1 MISINTNYGGIF
13 AAKASSQ
20 SQSLIDQAMERLS
33 TGKRINNARDDSA
46 GLAIATRLTAQVE
59 GLSIASRNA
68 ADAQSML
75 DTAEGA
81 LSETHTILLRMRE
94 LAVQSANGTL
104 TDNDRLHTDAEFQ
117 QLEAEITRISDNT
130 KWAGQALI
138 DGSVDGFAGTAA
150 VEAVEAVEADPDAT
164 PPVEAVEAVEAVAA
178 VPARPALSF
187 QVGEGANQTIT
198 VSINGMDATDLS
210 LDTNTVSTASSAQ
223 TAITA
228 LDAAIAKVSEERG
241 KLGAYSNRLTS
252 TMNNLDQVSINLS
265 ASKGRIEDADF
276 AAETG
281 NLAKG
286 QILQQAATA
295 MLAQANASKQQVLT
309 LIR

>member
-20 SQSLIDQAMERLS
+20 SQATIDQAMERLS

-81 LSETHTILLRMRE
+81 LQEVHNVLLRMRE

-104 TDNDRLHTDAEFQ
+104 TDNDRVHTDAEFQ

-150 VEAVEAVEADPDAT
+150 VAADASAT
-164 PPVEAVEAVEAVAA
+164 PPVAAVAA

-187 QVGEGANQTIT
+187 QVGEGSGQTIT

-210 LDTNTVSTASSAQ
+210 LNTNTVSTASSAQ

>member
-20 SQSLIDQAMERLS
+20 SQVMIDQAMHRLS

-59 GLSIASRNA
+59 GLAIASRNA
-68 ADAQSML
+68 ADGQSML

-81 LSETHTILLRMRE
+81 LKETHTLLLRMRE

-104 TDNDRLHTDAEFQ
+104 TNNDRLHTDAEFQ
-117 QLEAEITRISDNT
+117 QLEAEILRISDNT
-130 KWAGQALI
+130 KWAGQALL
-138 DGSVDGFAGTAA
+138 DGTLDGTTGGNTG
-150 VEAVEAVEADPDAT
+150 AT
-164 PPVEAVEAVEAVAA
+164 
-178 VPARPALSF
+178 F
-187 QVGEGANQTIT
+187 QIGENANQKIT
-198 VSINGMDATDLS
+198 VSIAGMDPTDLS
-210 LDTNTVSTASSAQ
+210 LNTNTVSTAANAQ

-228 LDAAIAKVSEERG
+228 PDTAIATVSTERG
-241 KLGAYSNRLTS
+241 KLGAVSNRLTS
-252 TMNNLDQVSINLS
+252 TMNNLDQVNINLS
-265 ASKGRIEDADF
+265 NSKGRIEDADF
-276 AAETG
+276 ASETG

>member
-1 MISINTNYGGIF
+1 MLNINTNYAAAF
-13 AAKASSQ
+13 ATNAAKQTSQ
-20 SQSLIDQAMERLS
+20 GLDSAMEKLS
-33 TGKRINNARDDSA
+33 TGSRINYARDDAA
-46 GLAIATRLTAQVE
+46 GQAISTRLSAEVQ
-59 GLSIASRNA
+59 GLQMASRNA

-75 DTAEGA
+75 DTADGA
-81 LSETHTILLRMRE
+81 LQEVHNVLLRMRE

-104 TDNDRLHTDAEFQ
+104 TDNDRVHTDAEFQ

-150 VEAVEAVEADPDAT
+150 VAADASAT
-164 PPVEAVEAVEAVAA
+164 PPVAAVAA

-187 QVGEGANQTIT
+187 QVGEGSGQTIT

-210 LDTNTVSTASSAQ
+210 LNTNTVSTASSAQ

>member
-20 SQSLIDQAMERLS
+20 SQATVDQAMERLS
-33 TGKRINNARDDSA
+33 TGKRINFAKDDAA
-46 GLAIATRLTAQVE
+46 GQAIATRLNAEVD
-59 GLSIASRNA
+59 GLAIASRNA

-104 TDNDRLHTDAEFQ
+104 TDNDRVHTDAEFQ

-150 VEAVEAVEADPDAT
+150 VAADASAT
-164 PPVEAVEAVEAVAA
+164 PPVAAVAA

-187 QVGEGANQTIT
+187 QVGEGSGQTIT

-210 LDTNTVSTASSAQ
+210 LNTNTVSTASSAQ

-228 LDAAIAKVSEERG
+228 LDAAIAEVSTERG
-241 KLGAYSNRLTS
+241 KIGAHSNRLTS

>member
-1 MISINTNYGGIF
+1 MGSEMCI
-13 AAKASSQ
+13 
-20 SQSLIDQAMERLS
+20 
-33 TGKRINNARDDSA
+33 RDS
-46 GLAIATRLTAQVE
+46 
-59 GLSIASRNA
+59 
-68 ADAQSML
+68 
-75 DTAEGA
+75 
-81 LSETHTILLRMRE
+81 
-94 LAVQSANGTL
+94 
-104 TDNDRLHTDAEFQ
+104 
-117 QLEAEITRISDNT
+117 
-130 KWAGQALI
+130 
-138 DGSVDGFAGTAA
+138 
-150 VEAVEAVEADPDAT
+150 
-164 PPVEAVEAVEAVAA
+164 
-178 VPARPALSF
+178 
-187 QVGEGANQTIT
+187 
-198 VSINGMDATDLS
+198 ATDLS

>member
-59 GLSIASRNA
+59 ALSIASRNA

-150 VEAVEAVEADPDAT
+150 VAADASAT
-164 PPVEAVEAVEAVAA
+164 PPVAAVAA

-187 QVGEGANQTIT
+187 QVGEGSGQTIT

-210 LDTNTVSTASSAQ
+210 LNTNTVSTASSAQ

-228 LDAAIAKVSEERG
+228 LDAAIATVSTERG

-295 MLAQANASKQQVLT
+295 MLAQANASKSSILT
-309 LIR
+309 LVRG